1 MKQIGKTV
9 SLVQIYHA
17 KTQCKVC
24 DLTENVFF
32 VSSSE
37 C

>member
-17 KTQCKVC
+17 IPRKNTMQGM
-24 DLTENVFF
+24 
-32 VSSSE
+32 
-37 C
+37 